1 MVAWGDPKVFQAG
14 APAGSRPLRGR
25 QEGRVQRARSIL
37 GRAEGLGSWG
47 EFMTSGFQL
56 VAA

>member
-1 MVAWGDPKVFQAG
+1 MQK
-14 APAGSRPLRGR
+14 
-25 QEGRVQRARSIL
+25 ARSIL

-47 EFMTSGFQL
+47 EFMTSSFQL